1 MCVQSS
7 ETDGTEADAA
17 APRAQARKELPM
29 NFEDLTPEQLE
40 KANACTSVEELF
52 KLAVEEGVELTDE
65 QMEALSGGGEVIN
78 TFGKGI
84 QCKSCKKG
92 FFRKTGNTRPGKI
105 FGDLWPDI
113 ERKCNYCGITKW
125 FNG

>member
-1 MCVQSS
+1 MRI
-7 ETDGTEADAA
+7 E
-17 APRAQARKELPM
+17 ELS
-29 NFEDLTPEQLE
+29 PELIE
-40 KANACTSVEELF
+40 KANACTTYEERMAF
-52 KLAVEEGVELTDE
+52 INENEIELTDE

-84 QCKSCKKG
+84 QCKSCKRG